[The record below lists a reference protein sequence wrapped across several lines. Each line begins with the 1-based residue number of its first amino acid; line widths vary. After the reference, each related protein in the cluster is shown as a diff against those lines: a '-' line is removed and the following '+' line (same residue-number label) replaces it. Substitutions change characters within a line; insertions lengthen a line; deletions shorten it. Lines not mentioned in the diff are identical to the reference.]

1 VTYAVLN
8 VSYGVQ
14 KSKLYEGM
22 LGIIGLT
29 TPLLSLSNLVY
40 FGGKQLKV
48 MSLFFGGGSLVLA
61 LGLDL
66 GGASVLN
73 SW

>member
-14 KSKLYEGM
+14 KNKLCEGK

-40 FGGKQLKV
+40 FGGKLLKV
-48 MSLFFGGGSLVLA
+48 MSLFLRR
-61 LGLDL
+61 
-66 GGASVLN
+66 
-73 SW
+73 